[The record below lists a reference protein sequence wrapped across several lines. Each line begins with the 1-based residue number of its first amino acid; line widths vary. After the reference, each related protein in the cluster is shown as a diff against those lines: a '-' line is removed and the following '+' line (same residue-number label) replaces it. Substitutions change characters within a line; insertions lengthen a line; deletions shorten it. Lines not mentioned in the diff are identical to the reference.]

1 MTWNPSMT
9 QQLDSDGRLKHLL
22 TLEGLPRETLCRLL
36 DRAGQIRDAAL
47 GRTQKRSSLSGTTIC
62 TLFFEP
68 STRTR
73 SSFQIAAQRLG
84 ADVINFD
91 ASTSSSRKGETA
103 LDTLKNLE
111 AMGVRGFIVRHPQDG
126 AAEALAAEA
135 GEGTTLVN
143 AGDGR
148 SAHPT
153 QGLLDALTLKQAKG
167 PDFSKLK
174 VLIVGDV
181 KHSRVA
187 RSDLHALRTLGTG
200 EIRVCGPSELL
211 PQDATL
217 QGCEVGDDFNAMLDG
232 VDALTL
238 KQAKGPDFS
247 KLKVLIVGDVKHS
260 RVARSDLHA
269 LRTLGT
275 GEIRVCGPSE
285 LLPQDATLQGC
296 EVGDDFNA
304 MLDGVD
310 AVMMLRLQRERMEE
324 GLIASLE
331 DYHAQ
336 YGLTAERLRRAAPDA
351 VVLHPGPINRGV
363 EITDEVADGPQSLV
377 LRQVS
382 NGVAIRMAVLE
393 SLLA

>member
-1 MTWNPSMT
+1 MTL
-9 QQLDSDGRLKHLL
+9 QLDSDGHLRHLL
-22 TLEGLPRETLCRLL
+22 TLEGLPKETLCRLL

-47 GRTQKRSSLSGTTIC
+47 GRAHKRNSLLGTTIC

-73 SSFQIAAQRLG
+73 SSFHIAAQRLG

-91 ASTSSSRKGETA
+91 ASTSSARKGETA
-103 LDTLKNLE
+103 LDTLRNLE
-111 AMGVRGFIVRHPQDG
+111 AMGVRGFIVRHPEDG
-126 AAEALAAEA
+126 AAEALAMQA
-135 GEGTTLVN
+135 GEGTTVIN

-153 QGLLDALTLKQAKG
+153 QGLLDALTLRQAKG
-167 PDFSKLK
+167 ADFSKLK

-200 EIRVCGPSELL
+200 EIRVCGPASLL
-211 PQDATL
+211 PDDATL
-217 QGCEVGDDFNAMLDG
+217 EGCTTGEDFDAMLEG
-232 VDALTL
+232 A
-238 KQAKGPDFS
+238 
-247 KLKVLIVGDVKHS
+247 
-260 RVARSDLHA
+260 
-269 LRTLGT
+269 
-275 GEIRVCGPSE
+275 
-285 LLPQDATLQGC
+285 
-296 EVGDDFNA
+296 
-304 MLDGVD
+304 D

-324 GLIASLE
+324 GLVASLD
-331 DYHAQ
+331 DYHAR
-336 YGLTAERLRRAAPDA
+336 YGLTAERLRRAASDA

-393 SLLA
+393 SLLAQERRESRDHTFG

>member
-1 MTWNPSMT
+1 MTP
-9 QQLDSDGRLKHLL
+9 QLDSEGRLRHLL

-47 GRTQKRSSLSGTTIC
+47 GRAQKRNVLLGTTLC

-73 SSFQIAAQRLG
+73 SSFHIAAQRLG

-91 ASTSSSRKGETA
+91 ASTSSARKGETA

-111 AMGVRGFIVRHPQDG
+111 AMGVRGFIVRHPDDG
-126 AAEALAAEA
+126 AAEALAAQA
-135 GEGTTLVN
+135 GEGTTVIN

-153 QGLLDALTLKQAKG
+153 QGLLDALTLRQAKG
-167 PDFSKLK
+167 ADFSRLK
-174 VLIVGDV
+174 VLVVGDV

-187 RSDLHALRTLGTG
+187 RSDLHALHTLGTG
-200 EIRVCGPSELL
+200 EIRVCGPASLL
-211 PQDATL
+211 PDDGTL
-217 QGCEVGDDFNAMLDG
+217 DGCVRGEDFDAML
-232 VDALTL
+232 
-238 KQAKGPDFS
+238 Q
-247 KLKVLIVGDVKHS
+247 
-260 RVARSDLHA
+260 
-269 LRTLGT
+269 
-275 GEIRVCGPSE
+275 
-285 LLPQDATLQGC
+285 
-296 EVGDDFNA
+296 
-304 MLDGVD
+304 GVD

-324 GLIASLE
+324 GLVSSLD
-331 DYHAQ
+331 DYHAR
-336 YGLTAERLRRAAPDA
+336 YGLTAARLRRAAPDA

-393 SLLA
+393 TLLA

>member
-1 MTWNPSMT
+1 MT
-9 QQLDSDGRLKHLL
+9 QQLDSDGRLRHLL
-22 TLEGLPRETLCRLL
+22 TLEGLPKETLCRLL

-47 GRTQKRSSLSGTTIC
+47 GRTQKRNSLLGTTIC

-84 ADVINFD
+84 ADVLNFD

-103 LDTLKNLE
+103 LDTLRNLE
-111 AMGVRGFIVRHPQDG
+111 AMGVRGFVVRHPEDG
-126 AAEALAAEA
+126 AAEALASQA
-135 GEGTTLVN
+135 GEGTTVIN

-148 SAHPT
+148 RAHPT
-153 QGLLDALTLKQAKG
+153 QGLLDVLTLRQAKG
-167 PDFSKLK
+167 ADFSRLK

-200 EIRVCGPSELL
+200 EIRVCGPASLL
-211 PQDATL
+211 PDDGTL
-217 QGCEVGDDFNAMLDG
+217 DGCARGDDFDAML
-232 VDALTL
+232 
-238 KQAKGPDFS
+238 
-247 KLKVLIVGDVKHS
+247 
-260 RVARSDLHA
+260 
-269 LRTLGT
+269 
-275 GEIRVCGPSE
+275 E
-285 LLPQDATLQGC
+285 
-296 EVGDDFNA
+296 
-304 MLDGVD
+304 GVD

-324 GLIASLE
+324 GLVASLD
-331 DYHAQ
+331 DYHAA
-336 YGLTAERLRRAAPDA
+336 YGLTAERLRRAATDA